1 MLPTLPTERLILRPF
16 TAEDADA
23 VTTLVSPREIAL
35 STISIPHPYDRSM
48 AEAWLRTLPDAF
60 ERGESLTLGVT
71 LRGEGTLV
79 GCVGL
84 SIDGRNHRGELG
96 YWTGLEYWGR
106 GYCTEAAAAVV
117 RHGFEVLGLHRI
129 VAHHMSRNP
138 ASGRVMQKLGMR
150 HEGTLRGHVLKW
162 GVHEDLEVYGLMR
175 DEFEREAPRIA
186 G

>member
-1 MLPTLPTERLILRPF
+1 MLPTLRTERLVLRPF
-16 TAEDADA
+16 TSADAGA
-23 VTTLVSPREIAL
+23 VTTLVSPREIAV

-48 AEAWLRTLPDAF
+48 AEAWLATLEGAF
-60 ERGESLTLGVT
+60 ERGESLTLAVT
-71 LRGEGTLV
+71 LRDGGSLV

-84 SIDGRNHRGELG
+84 SIDGRNRRGEIG

-129 VAHHMSRNP
+129 VAHHMTRNP

-175 DEFEREAPRIA
+175 DEFERESPRIA

>member
-1 MLPTLPTERLILRPF
+1 MLPTLQTERLVLRPF
-16 TAEDADA
+16 TAADADA
-23 VTTLVSPREIAL
+23 VAALVSPREIAG
-35 STISIPHPYDRSM
+35 STISIPHPYDRSI
-48 AEAWLRTLPDAF
+48 AEAWLATLEGAF
-60 ERGESLTLGVT
+60 ARGESLTLAVT
-71 LRGEGTLV
+71 LRGGGTLV

-84 SIDGRNHRGELG
+84 SIDGRNLRGEIG

-117 RHGFEVLGLHRI
+117 RHGFEVLGLYRI

-175 DEFEREAPRIA
+175 DEFERESPRIA